1 LALQYD
7 YEENHLPKQYL
18 FRGDRLGYDKA
29 QYNSGG
35 EGKRSDRKMSGNIE
49 NNSNGFGQ
57 TVPGNLNLNTEYF

>member
-1 LALQYD
+1 MALQYD

-18 FRGDRLGYDKA
+18 FKGDRLGYDKG

-35 EGKRSDRKMSGNIE
+35 GKRSNRKMSGGNNH

-57 TVPGNLNLNTEYF
+57 TAYGNLNLNTEYF